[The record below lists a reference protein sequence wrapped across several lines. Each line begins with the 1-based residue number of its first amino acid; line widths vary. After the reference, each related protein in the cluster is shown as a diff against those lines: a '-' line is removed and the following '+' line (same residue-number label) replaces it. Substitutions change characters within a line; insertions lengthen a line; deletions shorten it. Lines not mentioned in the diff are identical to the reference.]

1 LNPLLVQRLRDRT
14 LPYVEQLPGTPTEVA
29 AGEDDALRKRLMRLA
44 FDVHDGPM
52 QSLIAVAFRVRELQ
66 RTVADADAGALDGE
80 TAARELNE
88 MLGEL
93 TSTEASLRNLI
104 TALEHGHPEI
114 ETIDEILANEVASF
128 RRRSRAVVTVSAPS
142 FQPDSA
148 SQAIA
153 IKAVLRESLS
163 NIAKHAN
170 ASAVSIVVDRAPN
183 GILVE
188 VEDDGVGFDVA
199 GVRQD
204 AIGLLSMEQ
213 RVALLDGDFTVLS
226 RPGGPTVVSACFERW
241 FDGAAAA

>member
-1 LNPLLVQRLRDRT
+1 MNPILAQRLRDRT
-14 LPYVEQLPGTPTEVA
+14 LPYVEQLPGTPTELVT
-29 AGEDDALRKRLMRLA
+29 GEDDALRKRLMRLA

-66 RTVADADAGALDGE
+66 RVVGGPGSLDAESAL
-80 TAARELNE
+80 RELNE

-93 TSTEASLRNLI
+93 TSTESSLRNLI

-114 ETIDEILANEVASF
+114 ETMDEILAHELATF
-128 RRRSRAVVTVSAPS
+128 RRRSNAVVTVSAPS

-163 NIAKHAN
+163 NIAKHAR
-170 ASAVSIVVDRAPN
+170 ASAVTIVVDRAPN

-188 VEDDGVGFDVA
+188 IEDDGVGFDA
-199 GVRQD
+199 AAVRRD

-213 RVALLDGDFTVLS
+213 RVGLLDGDFTVLS
-226 RPGGPTVVSACFERW
+226 RPGGPTVVSARFERW

>member
-1 LNPLLVQRLRDRT
+1 LNPILAQRLRERT
-14 LPYVEQLPGTPTEVA
+14 LPYVEQLPGTTTELVS
-29 AGEDDALRKRLMRLA
+29 GEDDALRKRLMRLA

-66 RTVADADAGALDGE
+66 RAIADAGTLDSE
-80 TAARELNE
+80 SAMRELNE

-93 TSTEASLRNLI
+93 TNTESSLRNLI

-114 ETIDEILANEVASF
+114 ETMDEILANEVATF
-128 RRRSRAVVTVSAPS
+128 RRRSDAVVTVSAPS

-163 NIAKHAN
+163 NIAKHAS
-170 ASAVSIVVDRAPN
+170 ASAVKIVVERALN

-188 VEDDGVGFDVA
+188 IEDDGIGFDAAV
-199 GVRQD
+199 VRND

-213 RVALLDGDFTVLS
+213 RVALLDGDFSVLS
-226 RPGGPTVVSACFERW
+226 RAGGPTVVSARFERW

>member
-1 LNPLLVQRLRDRT
+1 MNPMLAQRLRERT
-14 LPYVEQLPGTPTEVA
+14 LPYVEQLPGTPTEVV
-29 AGEDDALRKRLMRLA
+29 AGEDEALRKRLMRLA

-66 RTVADADAGALDGE
+66 RAVADAGSLDAE
-80 TAARELNE
+80 TATRELNE

-104 TALEHGHPEI
+104 TALESGHPEI
-114 ETIDEILANEVASF
+114 ETIDEILANEVATF
-128 RRRSRAVVTVSAPS
+128 RRRTEAVVTVSAPS

-163 NIAKHAN
+163 KIAKHAN
-170 ASAVSIVVDRAPN
+170 ASAVKIVVDRAPN

-188 VEDDGVGFDVA
+188 VEDDGAGFDAA
-199 GVRQD
+199 GVRLD

-226 RPGGPTVVSACFERW
+226 CPGGPTVVGARFERW

>member
-1 LNPLLVQRLRDRT
+1 VNPILAQRLRDRT
-14 LPYVEQLPGTPTEVA
+14 LPYVEQLPGTPTELV

-66 RTVADADAGALDGE
+66 RVVTDAGSLD
-80 TAARELNE
+80 AKSAMRELNE

-93 TSTEASLRNLI
+93 TSTESSLRNLI

-114 ETIDEILANEVASF
+114 ETIDEILANEVATF
-128 RRRSRAVVTVSAPS
+128 RRRTEAVVTVSAPS

-170 ASAVSIVVDRAPN
+170 ASAVRIVVDRAPN

-188 VEDDGVGFDVA
+188 IEDDGVGFDSTA
-199 GVRQD
+199 VRRD

-213 RVALLDGDFTVLS
+213 RVALLDGDFSVLS
-226 RPGGPTVVSACFERW
+226 RPGGPTVVSARFERW

>member
-1 LNPLLVQRLRDRT
+1 MNPMLAQRLRDRT

-29 AGEDDALRKRLMRLA
+29 GEDDSLRKRLMRLA

-66 RTVADADAGALDGE
+66 RVVADAGSLDAG
-80 TAARELNE
+80 TATRELNE

-93 TSTEASLRNLI
+93 MSTEASLRNLI

-128 RRRSRAVVTVSAPS
+128 RRRSGAVVTVSAPS

-170 ASAVSIVVDRAPN
+170 ASAVTIVVDRAPN

-188 VEDDGVGFDVA
+188 IEDDGTGFDVTD
-199 GVRQD
+199 VRND

-213 RVALLDGDFTVLS
+213 RVGLINGDFSVLS
-226 RPGGPTVVSACFERW
+226 RPGGPTVVTARFERW

>member
-1 LNPLLVQRLRDRT
+1 LNPLLAQRLRDRT
-14 LPYVEQLPGTPTEVA
+14 LPYVEQLPGTSTEVV

-66 RTVADADAGALDGE
+66 RAVAEAGSLGAE
-80 TAARELNE
+80 AATQELNE

-128 RRRSRAVVTVSAPS
+128 RRRSSAVVRVTAPS

-170 ASAVSIVVDRAPN
+170 ASAVKIVVDREPN

-188 VEDDGVGFDVA
+188 IEDDGAGFDLT

-213 RVALLDGDFTVLS
+213 RVALLHGDFAVLS
-226 RPGGPTVVSACFERW
+226 RPGGPTVVSARFERW

>member
-1 LNPLLVQRLRDRT
+1 LNSILAQRLRDRT
-14 LPYVEQLPGTPTEVA
+14 LPYVEQLPGTPTELV

-66 RTVADADAGALDGE
+66 RTVADAGSLDAESA
-80 TAARELNE
+80 TRELNE

-93 TSTEASLRNLI
+93 MSTESCLRNLI

-114 ETIDEILANEVASF
+114 ETIDEILANELAAF
-128 RRRSRAVVTVSAPS
+128 RRRTDAVVTVSAPS

-163 NIAKHAN
+163 NVAKHAN
-170 ASAVSIVVDRAPN
+170 ASAVKIVVDRAPN

-188 VEDDGVGFDVA
+188 IEDDGVGFDA
-199 GVRQD
+199 AAVRRD

-213 RVALLDGDFTVLS
+213 RVALLDGDFSVLS

>member
-1 LNPLLVQRLRDRT
+1 MNPILAQRLRDRT
-14 LPYVEQLPGTPTEVA
+14 LPYVEQLPGTPTELV

-66 RTVADADAGALDGE
+66 RVVTDAGSLDAE
-80 TAARELNE
+80 SAMRELNE

-93 TSTEASLRNLI
+93 TSTESSLRNLI

-114 ETIDEILANEVASF
+114 ETIDEILANELATF
-128 RRRSRAVVTVSAPS
+128 RRRTEAAVTVSAPS

-170 ASAVSIVVDRAPN
+170 ASTVRIVVDRAPN

-188 VEDDGVGFDVA
+188 IEDDGVGFDSTA
-199 GVRQD
+199 VRRD

-213 RVALLDGDFTVLS
+213 RVALLDGDFSVLS

>member
-1 LNPLLVQRLRDRT
+1 LNPILGQRLRERT
-14 LPYVEQLPGTPTEVA
+14 LPYVEQLPGTPTELV

-66 RTVADADAGALDGE
+66 RVIADAGALDAE
-80 TAARELNE
+80 SARRELDE

-93 TSTEASLRNLI
+93 TSTESSLRNLI

-114 ETIDEILANEVASF
+114 ETMDEILANEVATF
-128 RRRSRAVVTVSAPS
+128 RRRSGAVVSVSAPS

-170 ASAVSIVVDRAPN
+170 ATTVTIVVDRAPN
-183 GILVE
+183 GILLE
-188 VEDDGVGFDVA
+188 IEDDGVGFDA
-199 GVRQD
+199 AAVRRD

-213 RVALLDGDFTVLS
+213 RVALLDGDFSVLS
-226 RPGGPTVVSACFERW
+226 RPGGPTVVSARFERW
-241 FDGAAAA
+241 FDGAAAAA

>member
-1 LNPLLVQRLRDRT
+1 LNPILAQRLRDRT
-14 LPYVEQLPGTPTEVA
+14 LPYVEQLPGTPTELA
-29 AGEDDALRKRLMRLA
+29 AGEEDALRKRLMRLA

-66 RTVADADAGALDGE
+66 RAVGDAGTLDGE
-80 TAARELNE
+80 SALRELNE

-93 TSTEASLRNLI
+93 TSTETSLRNLI

-114 ETIDEILANEVASF
+114 ETIDEILATEVATF
-128 RRRSRAVVTVSAPS
+128 TRRSGAVVTVSAPS

-163 NIAKHAN
+163 NIAKHAR
-170 ASAVSIVVDRAPN
+170 ATAVTIVVDRAPN

-188 VEDDGVGFDVA
+188 IEDDGVGFDA
-199 GVRQD
+199 AAVRKD
-204 AIGLLSMEQ
+204 ALGLVSMEQ
-213 RVALLDGDFTVLS
+213 RVALLDGDFSVLS
-226 RPGGPTVVSACFERW
+226 RPGGPTVVTARFERW

>member
-1 LNPLLVQRLRDRT
+1 MNPMLAQRLRERT
-14 LPYVEQLPGTPTEVA
+14 LPYVEQLPGTPTEVV

-66 RTVADADAGALDGE
+66 RAVADAGSLDAE
-80 TAARELNE
+80 TATRELSE

-104 TALEHGHPEI
+104 TALESGHPEI

-128 RRRSRAVVTVSAPS
+128 RRRSGAVVTVSAPS

-170 ASAVSIVVDRAPN
+170 ASTVTIVVDRAPN

-188 VEDDGVGFDVA
+188 IEDDGVGFDSGA
-199 GVRQD
+199 VRRD

-213 RVALLDGDFTVLS
+213 RVALIDGDFSVLS
-226 RPGGPTVVSACFERW
+226 RPGGPTVVSARFERW

>member
-1 LNPLLVQRLRDRT
+1 VNLILAQRLRDRT
-14 LPYVEQLPGTPTEVA
+14 LPYVEQLPGTPTELV

-66 RTVADADAGALDGE
+66 RVVTDAGSLDAE
-80 TAARELNE
+80 SAMRELNE

-93 TSTEASLRNLI
+93 TSTESSLRNLI

-114 ETIDEILANEVASF
+114 ETIDEILANELATF
-128 RRRSRAVVTVSAPS
+128 RRRTEAAVTVSAPS

-170 ASAVSIVVDRAPN
+170 ASTVRIVVDRAPN

-188 VEDDGVGFDVA
+188 IEDDGVGFDSTA
-199 GVRQD
+199 VRRD

-213 RVALLDGDFTVLS
+213 RVALLDGDFSVLS

>member
-1 LNPLLVQRLRDRT
+1 MAEKKSDFVVQDRRRFTDEGELNQDAAKPEEPAT
-14 LPYVEQLPGTPTEVA
+14 TPTQSSA
-29 AGEDDALRKRLMRLA
+29 AEPESTPNSPQDT
-44 FDVHDGPM
+44 
-52 QSLIAVAFRVRELQ
+52 REMP
-66 RTVADADAGALDGE
+66 APP
-80 TAARELNE
+80 TAAEQHE
-88 MLGEL
+88 Q
-93 TSTEASLRNLI
+93 
-104 TALEHGHPEI
+104 HGHYQSASK
-114 ETIDEILANEVASF
+114 TIDEILANEVASF
-128 RRRSRAVVTVSAPS
+128 RRRSGAVVTVSAPS

-170 ASAVSIVVDRAPN
+170 ATTVKIVVDRAPN

-188 VEDDGVGFDVA
+188 IEDDGVGFDVA
-199 GVRQD
+199 DVRKD

-213 RVALLDGDFTVLS
+213 RVALLGGDFTILS

>member
-1 LNPLLVQRLRDRT
+1 VNPILAQRLRDRT
-14 LPYVEQLPGTPTEVA
+14 LPYVEQLPGTPTELV

-66 RTVADADAGALDGE
+66 RVVTDAGSLDAE
-80 TAARELNE
+80 SAMRELNE

-93 TSTEASLRNLI
+93 TSTESSLRNLI

-114 ETIDEILANEVASF
+114 ETIDEILANEVATF
-128 RRRSRAVVTVSAPS
+128 RRRTEAVVTVSAPS

-163 NIAKHAN
+163 NIAKHAR
-170 ASAVSIVVDRAPN
+170 ATAVTIVVDRAPN

-188 VEDDGVGFDVA
+188 IEDDGVGFDA
-199 GVRQD
+199 AAVRKD
-204 AIGLLSMEQ
+204 ALGLVSMEQ
-213 RVALLDGDFTVLS
+213 RVALLDGDFSVLS
-226 RPGGPTVVSACFERW
+226 RPGGPTVVTARFERW

>member
-1 LNPLLVQRLRDRT
+1 LNPIVAQRLRERT
-14 LPYVEQLPGTPTEVA
+14 LPYVEQLPGTPTELVS
-29 AGEDDALRKRLMRLA
+29 GDDDALRKRLMRLA

-66 RTVADADAGALDGE
+66 RVVSEAGALD
-80 TAARELNE
+80 TDAAMRELND

-93 TSTEASLRNLI
+93 TSTESSLRNLI

-114 ETIDEILANEVASF
+114 ETIDEILAGEVAAF
-128 RRRSRAVVTVSAPS
+128 RRRSDAVVTVSAPS

-153 IKAVLRESLS
+153 IKAVLRESLN

-170 ASAVSIVVDRAPN
+170 ASTVTVVVDRAPN

-188 VEDDGVGFDVA
+188 IEDDGVGFDA
-199 GVRQD
+199 AAVRTD
-204 AIGLLSMEQ
+204 AIGLVSMEQ
-213 RVALLDGDFTVLS
+213 RVGLLDGDFSVLS
-226 RPGGPTVVSACFERW
+226 RPGGPTVVSARFERW

>member
-1 LNPLLVQRLRDRT
+1 LNPMLAQRLRERT
-14 LPYVEQLPGTPTEVA
+14 LPYVEQLPGTPAEVV

-66 RTVADADAGALDGE
+66 RAVAQAGSLDAGAA
-80 TAARELNE
+80 TRELTE

-93 TSTEASLRNLI
+93 MSTESSLRNLI

-114 ETIDEILANEVASF
+114 ETIDEILANEVATF
-128 RRRSRAVVTVSAPS
+128 RRRSDAVVTVSAPS

-163 NIAKHAN
+163 NIAKHAG
-170 ASAVSIVVDRAPN
+170 ASAVTIVVDRAPN
-183 GILVE
+183 GILLE
-188 VEDDGVGFDVA
+188 IEDDGVGFNAA
-199 GVRQD
+199 GVRKD

-213 RVALLDGDFTVLS
+213 RVALLNGDFSVLS

>member
-1 LNPLLVQRLRDRT
+1 MLAQRLRDRR
-14 LPYVEQLPGTPTEVA
+14 LPYVEQLPGTPTELP

-66 RTVADADAGALDGE
+66 RAIAEAGSLDAAS
-80 TAARELNE
+80 AARELDE

-93 TSTEASLRNLI
+93 TSTESSLRNLI

-114 ETIDEILANEVASF
+114 ETIDEILANEVATFS
-128 RRRSRAVVTVSAPS
+128 RRSSAAVTVSAPS

-153 IKAVLRESLS
+153 IKAILRESLS
-163 NIAKHAN
+163 NIAKHSRATT
-170 ASAVSIVVDRAPN
+170 VEIVIDRAPN

-188 VEDDGVGFDVA
+188 IEDDGVGFEA
-199 GVRQD
+199 AAVRRD
-204 AIGLLSMEQ
+204 ALGLLSMEQ
-213 RVALLDGDFTVLS
+213 RVGMLGGDFSILS
-226 RPGGPTVVSACFERW
+226 RPGGPTVVSARFERW
-241 FDGAAAA
+241 FDGA

>member
-1 LNPLLVQRLRDRT
+1 LNPMLAQRLRDRT
-14 LPYVEQLPGTPTEVA
+14 LPYVEQLPGTPTEVV
-29 AGEDDALRKRLMRLA
+29 AGGDDALRKRLMRLA

-66 RTVADADAGALDGE
+66 RAVAQAGSLDAE
-80 TAARELNE
+80 AATRELNE

-93 TSTEASLRNLI
+93 TSTESSLRNLI

-114 ETIDEILANEVASF
+114 ETIDEILANEIAAF
-128 RRRSRAVVTVSAPS
+128 RRRCDAVVTVSAPS

-163 NIAKHAN
+163 NIAKHAD
-170 ASAVSIVVDRAPN
+170 ASAVTIVVDRAPN

-188 VEDDGVGFDVA
+188 IEDDGVGFDAAV
-199 GVRQD
+199 VRRD
-204 AIGLLSMEQ
+204 AIGLLSMGQ
-213 RVALLDGDFTVLS
+213 RVALLDGDFSVLS
-226 RPGGPTVVSACFERW
+226 RPGGPTVVSARFERW

>member
-1 LNPLLVQRLRDRT
+1 VNPILAQRLRDRT
-14 LPYVEQLPGTPTEVA
+14 LPYVEQLPGTPTELV

-66 RTVADADAGALDGE
+66 RVVTDAGSLDAE
-80 TAARELNE
+80 SAMRELNE

-93 TSTEASLRNLI
+93 TSTESSLRNLI

-114 ETIDEILANEVASF
+114 ETIDEILANELATF
-128 RRRSRAVVTVSAPS
+128 RRRTEAAVTVSAPS

-170 ASAVSIVVDRAPN
+170 ASTVRIVVDRAPN

-188 VEDDGVGFDVA
+188 IEDDGVGFDSTA
-199 GVRQD
+199 VRRD

-213 RVALLDGDFTVLS
+213 RVALLDGDFSVLS

>member
-1 LNPLLVQRLRDRT
+1 LNPILAQRLRDRT
-14 LPYVEQLPGTPTEVA
+14 LPYVEQLPGTPTEVV

-66 RTVADADAGALDGE
+66 RIVTDAGSLDSEAAL
-80 TAARELNE
+80 RELNE

-93 TSTEASLRNLI
+93 TSTESSLRNLI

-114 ETIDEILANEVASF
+114 ETMDEILASEVATF
-128 RRRSRAVVTVSAPS
+128 RRRSGAVVTVSAPS

-163 NIAKHAN
+163 NIAKHAK
-170 ASAVSIVVDRAPN
+170 ASAVTIVVDRAPN
-183 GILVE
+183 GILLE
-188 VEDDGVGFDVA
+188 IEDDGVGFDSA
-199 GVRQD
+199 AVRKD

-226 RPGGPTVVSACFERW
+226 RPGGPTVVTARFERW

>member
-1 LNPLLVQRLRDRT
+1 MNPLLAQRLRDRT
-14 LPYVEQLPGTPTEVA
+14 LPYVDQLPGTPTELV

-52 QSLIAVAFRVRELQ
+52 QSLIAVAFRMRELQ
-66 RTVADADAGALDGE
+66 RAVADAGSLGAE
-80 TAARELNE
+80 TATRELNE

-114 ETIDEILANEVASF
+114 ETIDEILAHEVATF
-128 RRRSRAVVTVSAPS
+128 RRRSGAAVTVSAPS

-163 NIAKHAN
+163 NIAKHAE
-170 ASAVSIVVDRAPN
+170 ASTVTVAVDRAPN

-188 VEDDGVGFDVA
+188 IEDDGIGFDSAV
-199 GVRQD
+199 VRRD

-213 RVALLDGDFTVLS
+213 RVALLGGDFSVLS
-226 RPGGPTVVSACFERW
+226 RPGGPTVVTARFERW
-241 FDGAAAA
+241 SDGAAAA

>member
-1 LNPLLVQRLRDRT
+1 LNPILAQRLRERT
-14 LPYVEQLPGTPTEVA
+14 LPYVEQLPGTTTELVS
-29 AGEDDALRKRLMRLA
+29 GEDDALRKRLMRLA

-66 RTVADADAGALDGE
+66 RAVTDAGSLDAEDALHD
-80 TAARELNE
+80 LSE

-93 TSTEASLRNLI
+93 TNTESSLRNLI

-114 ETIDEILANEVASF
+114 ETMDEILANEVATF
-128 RRRSRAVVTVSAPS
+128 RRRSDAVVTVSAQS

-163 NIAKHAN
+163 NSAKHAS
-170 ASAVSIVVDRAPN
+170 ASAVKIVVERALN

-188 VEDDGVGFDVA
+188 IEDDGIGFDAAV
-199 GVRQD
+199 VRND

-213 RVALLDGDFTVLS
+213 RVALLDGDFSVLS
-226 RPGGPTVVSACFERW
+226 RAGGPTVVSARFERW

>member
-1 LNPLLVQRLRDRT
+1 MNPLLAQRLRDRT
-14 LPYVEQLPGTPTEVA
+14 LPYVQQLPGTPTELVT
-29 AGEDDALRKRLMRLA
+29 GEDDALRKRLMRLA

-66 RTVADADAGALDGE
+66 RAFSDAGTLDAE
-80 TAARELNE
+80 SAMRELNE

-93 TSTEASLRNLI
+93 TSTESSLRNLI

-114 ETIDEILANEVASF
+114 ETIDEILANELATF
-128 RRRSRAVVTVSAPS
+128 RRRTDAVVTVSAPS

-170 ASAVSIVVDRAPN
+170 ASTVTIVVDRAPN

-188 VEDDGVGFDVA
+188 IEDDGVGFDSGA
-199 GVRQD
+199 VRRD

-213 RVALLDGDFTVLS
+213 RVALIDGDFSVLS
-226 RPGGPTVVSACFERW
+226 RPGGPTVVSARFERW

>member
-1 LNPLLVQRLRDRT
+1 VNPILAQRLRDRT
-14 LPYVEQLPGTPTEVA
+14 LPYVEQLPGTPTELV

-66 RTVADADAGALDGE
+66 RVVTDAGSLDAE
-80 TAARELNE
+80 SAMRELNE

-93 TSTEASLRNLI
+93 TSTESSLRNLI

-114 ETIDEILANEVASF
+114 ETIDEILANEVATF
-128 RRRSRAVVTVSAPS
+128 RRRTEAVVTVSAPS

-170 ASAVSIVVDRAPN
+170 ASAVRIVVDRAPN

-188 VEDDGVGFDVA
+188 IEDDGVGFDSTA
-199 GVRQD
+199 VRRD

-213 RVALLDGDFTVLS
+213 RVALLDGDFSVLS
-226 RPGGPTVVSACFERW
+226 RPGGPTVVSARFERW